1 MGFRCA
7 SQFFCH
13 ALFLAQFAP
22 GLDPHAIYHC
32 KQLHADTHLP
42 RACAHSCIH
51 KVRLTLKTWP
61 SVRTHQ
67 CQQRASQDS
76 RTDPQ
81 SAAPPPA
88 WLLPACP
95 HQSSANRRVNIATSC
110 RGVDANRHQAQSGHT
125 GTTVCFCSLLNT
137 LLFSLFCLYSNW
149 NLNIKCWCVCVHAYM
164 EQCQCVDPGH
174 SRMVTRQ
181 WYTLLTFHFFLL
193 WPVLTPFLESLH
205 LTKALLFLY

>member
-1 MGFRCA
+1 MCQ
-7 SQFFCH
+7 SVFCH
-13 ALFLAQFAP
+13 ALFLAQVFLVWILMPSTTASS
-22 GLDPHAIYHC
+22 C
-32 KQLHADTHLP
+32 MQTHT
-42 RACAHSCIH
+42 RACVHSYIH

-61 SVRTHQ
+61 SVHTHQ

-110 RGVDANRHQAQSGHT
+110 RGVDANRRQAQSGHT

-137 LLFSLFCLYSNW
+137 LLFSCSVS
-149 NLNIKCWCVCVHAYM
+149 IQT
-164 EQCQCVDPGH
+164 EI
-174 SRMVTRQ
+174 
-181 WYTLLTFHFFLL
+181 
-193 WPVLTPFLESLH
+193 
-205 LTKALLFLY
+205 

>member
-1 MGFRCA
+1 MC
-7 SQFFCH
+7 QPVFCH

-32 KQLHADTHLP
+32 KQLHADTHSP

-137 LLFSLFCLYSNW
+137 LLFSPALSLFKLKFKYKM
-149 NLNIKCWCVCVHAYM
+149 LLCVRACIYGAVSM
-164 EQCQCVDPGH
+164 CRSWPFKDGH
-174 SRMVTRQ
+174 
-181 WYTLLTFHFFLL
+181 
-193 WPVLTPFLESLH
+193 
-205 LTKALLFLY
+205 